1 MKAIFDQNNKMII
14 GSVVLD
20 HVKHSVINYNVVC
33 GLDVS
38 LYAQNTTK
46 ERSKCEICYKQQE
59 VKKVKQYKLF

>member
-1 MKAIFDQNNKMII
+1 MKPIFDNKNKMIT

-20 HVKHSVINYNVVC
+20 HVKHAVMNYNVVC

-46 ERSKCEICYKQQE
+46 ERSKCEICYLHKE
-59 VKKVKQYKLF
+59 VKEVKQNKLF